1 MTKQEKFNERIGKV
15 IEKSYRAKIKNKE
28 GKTVGYIDVQLFGF
42 AQDAKAQTSIERS
55 FQQIEMYLPR

>member
-28 GKTVGYIDVQLFGF
+28 GKTVGYIDVQLFSF

-55 FQQIEMYLPR
+55 FQQIDMYLPR